1 MSPTGQQVM
10 PPKMSK
16 PRAAR
21 PFKLIGELI
30 NHSFARAAKA
40 WKARDVKGYQQL
52 ARVQTQLGAD
62 YLTINIDGTQSMRV
76 TPQEMFDFLPD
87 LIPAIQEVTSVPLAF
102 DNPGIEFHRRCL
114 ALYDRGR
121 SGRPILNSVAA
132 SRQN

>member
-1 MSPTGQQVM
+1 MQQQM
-10 PPKMSK
+10 KK
-16 PRAAR
+16 PRADR

-76 TPQEMFDFLPD
+76 TP
-87 LIPAIQEVTSVPLAF
+87 
-102 DNPGIEFHRRCL
+102 
-114 ALYDRGR
+114 
-121 SGRPILNSVAA
+121 
-132 SRQN
+132 